1 MVWAAGFY
9 TAGAACLLCYWSFI
23 QFHQLQKSWNR
34 TDCTWGS
41 LTHRLQHIKEL
52 YYQNH
57 HIPFLILQ
65 RCLLLFSRHSQSMNI
80 RLGITKPVP
89 AVGPSVLFK
98 VLKGQGTWKCME
110 NAGSTPSVTCR
121 SFELY
126 ALPSDPHIQHRQFW
140 GTDTP
145 ETLCSLTVLPSAMNN
160 QRTTV
165 HRDQEQAWVCSLLIM
180 VPD

>member
-1 MVWAAGFY
+1 MVASEIQTKFKTNILKPLHCLYKIMFVQHYAELCSQHRHHISQHYRYLLQKNLIMIHGMSCRVLHCRGS
-9 TAGAACLLCYWSFI
+9 TAWLLCYWSFI
-23 QFHQLQKSWNR
+23 HFHQLQKSWNR

-41 LTHRLQHIKEL
+41 LTHRLLHIKEL

-98 VLKGQGTWKCME
+98 VLKGQGT
-110 NAGSTPSVTCR
+110 
-121 SFELY
+121 
-126 ALPSDPHIQHRQFW
+126 
-140 GTDTP
+140 
-145 ETLCSLTVLPSAMNN
+145 
-160 QRTTV
+160 
-165 HRDQEQAWVCSLLIM
+165 
-180 VPD
+180 